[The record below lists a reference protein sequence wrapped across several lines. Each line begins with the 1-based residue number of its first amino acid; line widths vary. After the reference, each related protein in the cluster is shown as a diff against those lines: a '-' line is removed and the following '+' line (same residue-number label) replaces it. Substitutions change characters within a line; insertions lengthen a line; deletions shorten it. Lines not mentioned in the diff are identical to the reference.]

1 VKVSAVG
8 FLNAAP
14 LYWGLKACLHPPDWE
29 VSFDLPSRCA
39 ERVLKG
45 EADLG
50 LIPSIE
56 FARSRGL
63 VLAAPLCVGARRE
76 VTSVLLLCGG
86 EVSGIRTVYLHAA
99 SRTSQ
104 MLTRILL
111 ADLVAQEPLYREVAE
126 PPTALAPE
134 EAALVIGDPA
144 LTLPRALKGLHR
156 YDLAE
161 LWNRKTGLPFVFA
174 VWAGRKSACTR
185 ETETVLA
192 RSHAY
197 GMEHLEEIV
206 DQFSRTLDLPPE
218 TLRRYLTD
226 HLSYPFGGAEVAGL
240 RRFVALALKEEIPDE
255 RLGCASPNGGD
266 GGSR

>member
-1 VKVSAVG
+1 MKVSAVG

-14 LYWGLKACLHPPDWE
+14 LYWGLQAGLHPPDWE

-56 FARSRGL
+56 FARSREL

-86 EVSGIRTVYLHAA
+86 EAAGVRTVYLHAA

-111 ADLVAQEPLYREVAE
+111 ADLAAQEPVYREVAE
-126 PPTALAPE
+126 PPTALGPE

-144 LTLPRALKGLHR
+144 LTLPRTLKGLRR

-174 VWAGRKSACTR
+174 VWAGRRGACTP
-185 ETETVLA
+185 ETRAVLE

-206 DQFSRTLDLPPE
+206 AEFARTLDLPPD
-218 TLRRYLTD
+218 TLRRYLTE
-226 HLSYPFGGAEVAGL
+226 HLSYPLGGAEVVGL

-255 RLGCASPNGGD
+255 RLGCAAPDGRD

>member
-14 LYWGLKACLHPPDWE
+14 LYWGLKAGLHPPDWE